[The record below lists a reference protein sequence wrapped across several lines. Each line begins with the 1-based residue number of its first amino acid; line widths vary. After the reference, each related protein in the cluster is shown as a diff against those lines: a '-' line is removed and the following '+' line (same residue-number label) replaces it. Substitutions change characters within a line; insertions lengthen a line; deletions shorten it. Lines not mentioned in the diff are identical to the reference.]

1 MWPRPIGLHRRDD
14 RIVLR
19 LARDGERMATLLRPM
34 GLRDA
39 YRAPF
44 FLRKKR

>member
-1 MWPRPIGLHRRDD
+1 VSARPISLHARDG

-19 LARDGERMATLLRPM
+19 LARNGATMATLLRPM
-34 GLRDA
+34 QLRDA

-44 FLRKKR
+44 FLRKKG